1 MTEAFQQSESPDA
14 KALAGKRSIALFR
27 QLGPGLVTGAADD
40 DPSGIATYS
49 QAGAQFGFGLLWTL
63 TLTYPLMCAV
73 QLVSARIGRVT
84 GRGLAANMGA
94 VLPRRAVLGLVALL
108 FLANTINI
116 AADLAA
122 MGSAAALVA
131 GWGDHAFTVIFA
143 VLSLGLQLFVPYRR
157 YVSVLKWLTL
167 SLFAYVAVLL
177 MVRLDWAS
185 AARNLVWPGHV
196 SNDAWVT
203 IVAIFGTTI
212 SPYLFF
218 WQCAQEVEDLR
229 NNPMA
234 DALVDAP
241 AQAPPAFA
249 RMRWDTLSGMAISNL
264 VALAITIGT
273 AATLHASGKTS
284 IETAADAAEALKPI
298 AGDFAFALFAL
309 GIIGTGLLAVPVLA
323 GASAYAMSE
332 ARGWKGGLTD
342 KPPQAVGFYSVIIA
356 AILLAIALDWSPI
369 DPIKALFWSAVI
381 NGVVSV
387 PILAAMMLVVSRR
400 SVMGQFTAGRF
411 LMICGLATTVVMTVA
426 AGVMLFTL

>member
-1 MTEAFQQSESPDA
+1 MTEAFHASDIPDA
-14 KALAGKRSIALFR
+14 KATAGKTPIALFR

-49 QAGAQFGFGLLWTL
+49 QTGAQFGFGLLWTL

-73 QLVSARIGRVT
+73 QLISARIGRVT

-94 VLPRRAVLGLVALL
+94 VLPRWVVLSLVASL
-108 FLANTINI
+108 FAANTINI

-131 GWGDHAFTVIFA
+131 GWGDHVFTVLFA
-143 VLSLGLQLFVPYRR
+143 VISLGLQLFVPYRR
-157 YVSVLKWLTL
+157 YVSTLKWLTL
-167 SLFAYVAVLL
+167 SLFAYVGVLL
-177 MVRLDWAS
+177 MVRVEWVS
-185 AARNLVWPGHV
+185 VARNLVWPGDLKV
-196 SNDAWVT
+196 DAWVT

-229 NNPMA
+229 NDPCGKP
-234 DALVDAP
+234 LVDAP
-241 AQAPPAFA
+241 AQAKPAFA
-249 RMRWDTLSGMAISNL
+249 RIRWDTMTGMAISNL
-264 VALAITIGT
+264 VAISIMIGT

-284 IETAADAAEALKPI
+284 INTAADAAEALKPI
-298 AGDFAFALFAL
+298 AGEFAFALFAL

-332 ARGWKGGLTD
+332 AGGWKGGLAD
-342 KPPQAVGFYSVIIA
+342 KPPQALGFYSVVTV
-356 AILLAIALDWSPI
+356 AILLAIALDWSPV

-387 PILAAMMLVVSRR
+387 PILAAMMLVVTRP
-400 SVMGQFTAGRF
+400 SVMGQFRADRR
-411 LMICGLATTVVMTVA
+411 LMICGTATTVVMAVA
-426 AGVMLFTL
+426 AGVMVFTL